1 MPYNQG
7 KKGCE
12 VMSYIDR
19 NLMDGEHIVY
29 RGRLNMVMFIWPIVW
44 FIVILV
50 LFGLGAN
57 MKESNVRT
65 FVVAL
70 GGLFA
75 LIAIITFIRPFIKYV
90 TSEFGITNRRVI
102 VKTGL
107 FRRRSLEVLLNKIEG
122 IQVNQSILGR
132 LTGFG
137 SITVIGTGGTKD
149 QFHNIAAPLEF
160 RKKAQEQIA
169 SVQNLE
175 NR

>member
-1 MPYNQG
+1 
-7 KKGCE
+7 
-12 VMSYIDR
+12 MSYIDR

-149 QFHNIAAPLEF
+149 QFHNIAAPL
-160 RKKAQEQIA
+160 
-169 SVQNLE
+169 
-175 NR
+175 

>member
-1 MPYNQG
+1 
-7 KKGCE
+7 
-12 VMSYIDR
+12 MSYIDR

-29 RGRLNMVMFIWPIVW
+29 RGRLNLVIFIWPIMW
-44 FIVILV
+44 FIVALALYGV
-50 LFGLGAN
+50 GVN
-57 MKESNVRT
+57 MAEAKVRT
-65 FVVAL
+65 FMIAI

-75 LIAIITFIRPFIKYV
+75 LIAFITFMRPFIQYV

-107 FRRRSLEVLLNKIEG
+107 FRRKSLEVLLNKIEG
-122 IQVNQSILGR
+122 IQVNQSIFGR
-132 LTGFG
+132 LLGFG
-137 SITVIGTGGTKD
+137 SITVTGTGGTKD
-149 QFHNIAAPLEF
+149 PFHNIAAPFEF